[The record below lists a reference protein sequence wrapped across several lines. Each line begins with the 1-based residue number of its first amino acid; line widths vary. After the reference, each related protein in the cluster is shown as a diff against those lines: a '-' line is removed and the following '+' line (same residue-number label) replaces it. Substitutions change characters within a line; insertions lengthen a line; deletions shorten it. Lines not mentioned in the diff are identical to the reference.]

1 MSTEGRMEVDVYERS
16 VPRNGVKQELNERL
30 FMQLLVFTDVRD
42 SGKLVEAASSSGMD
56 LVLYRD
62 LADPRGVGLL
72 SMSVDPAHFVTRVR
86 DLVNTGPFASLRQ
99 RPEFTMT
106 GRSYSIGY
114 EPDLKDWLIE
124 KPRRTVLNTEWPWA
138 VWYPLRRTGPFA
150 KLEPQEQRGI
160 LAEHA
165 RIGIAYGEA
174 DLAHDI
180 RLACHGIDTADNEF
194 VIGLVGSELHPLSH
208 LVQTMRKTRQ
218 TSEYIQSMGPFFVGH
233 ALWQSS
239 AA

>member
-1 MSTEGRMEVDVYERS
+1 MEVDILERS
-16 VPRNGVKQELNERL
+16 VARNGVKQESNERL
-30 FMQLLVFTDVRD
+30 FMQLLVFT
-42 SGKLVEAASSSGMD
+42 GAADPAPLLRAAETAGMD

-62 LADPRGVGLL
+62 LSDPRGVGLL
-72 SMSVDPAHFVTRVR
+72 AMSVDPAHFVTRVR
-86 DLVNTGPFASLRQ
+86 DFVNSGPFASLRP
-99 RPEFTMT
+99 RTGLTMT
-106 GRSYSIGY
+106 GRSYAIGY

-124 KPRRTVLNTEWPWA
+124 KPRRTALNRDWPWA
-138 VWYPLRRTGPFA
+138 VWYPLRRTGSFA
-150 KLEPQEQRGI
+150 ALAPQEQRGI

-180 RLACHGIDTADNEF
+180 RLACHGIDAADNEF
-194 VIGLVGSELHPLSH
+194 VIGLVGRELHPLSH

-233 ALWQSS
+233 ALWQSP
-239 AA
+239 AG